1 MTVTIYH
8 QCLMR
13 PFFHMASRYMFS
25 LCFALWFVVC
35 LAGLPAYAAGL
46 SGDNAE
52 TPVVEVKAWLD
63 DKNQLD
69 DGRYAVNQQVILYI
83 DVATPRWFTGG
94 TRIASIE
101 LPGVIV
107 KQRNSLATNY
117 SQRKEGVTWS
127 HQRWEITLYP
137 QQSGRFVV
145 PSIDV
150 DVQVSAP
157 DGRSVKGRIAT
168 LPLTFDVSLPSPLL
182 IQNGHWLSASELK
195 IEEQWEL
202 SRDAGELKVG
212 DAITRTVTA
221 HGEDTLSVLIPPI
234 LPSYV
239 LKEQQ
244 QTVSHP
250 FQVYVQP
257 PKLSDSQERGNYRSS
272 RLEQAV
278 YIVQSG
284 GDIVFPALELQWWNT
299 SSQQLETLSLPEKH
313 IRAHHTWRSWL
324 RTYWLDLA
332 LFGVSMAVLS
342 LSGLLASHYY
352 KTRPTPA
359 WWQFSR
365 ALGRRDWPQARLM
378 IYRRLYSRTGLVELA
393 QAGQLCSDI
402 SHPSKQVKW
411 YELQHRF
418 QVGKVSASLFV
429 RLWSYLG
436 RCVRRKNGRSSRFWT
451 LPKALPQLQELPHK
465 TKK

>member
-1 MTVTIYH
+1 MTAAINH
-8 QCLMR
+8 QCLVR

-25 LCFALWFVVC
+25 LCFALWFVFC
-35 LAGLPAYAAGL
+35 LAGLPAYASGL
-46 SGDNAE
+46 SGDNTE

-101 LPGVIV
+101 IPGVIV

-150 DVQVSAP
+150 DVQVSVP

-212 DAITRTVTA
+212 DAITRTVTV

-239 LKEQQ
+239 QQEQQ
-244 QTVSHP
+244 QTVTNP

-257 PKLSDSQERGNYRSS
+257 SKLSDSQERGNYRSS
-272 RLEQAV
+272 RLDQAV

-284 GDIVFPALELQWWNT
+284 GDIVFPALELLWWNT

-352 KTRPTPA
+352 NTRPTPA
-359 WWQFSR
+359 WWQFCR
-365 ALGRRDWPQARLM
+365 ALCRGDLPQARLL
-378 IYRRLYSRTGLVELA
+378 IYRRLHQRTGLVELA
-393 QAGQLCSDI
+393 KADQLCSNI
-402 SHPSKQVKW
+402 SQSSKQVKW
-411 YELQHRF
+411 YELQYHF
-418 QVGKVSASLFV
+418 QVGKVSVSLFV

-436 RCVRRKNGRSSRFWT
+436 RCAARKNGRYLRFWT